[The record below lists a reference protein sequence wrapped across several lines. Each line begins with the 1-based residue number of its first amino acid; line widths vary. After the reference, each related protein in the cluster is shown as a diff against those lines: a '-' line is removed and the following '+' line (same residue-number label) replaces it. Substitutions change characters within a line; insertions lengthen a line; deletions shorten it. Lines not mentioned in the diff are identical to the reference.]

1 MSTRVIMVAPIV
13 GPVQNW
19 LYVGNNDAEDG
30 YALVK
35 FNSGKKLIWNT
46 ASSAK
51 SNLPKLETLF
61 GVKLKVVVSDPY
73 EG

>member
-19 LYVGNNDAEDG
+19 QYVGNDDKNG

-35 FNSGKKLIWNT
+35 FNSDKKLIWNT
-46 ASSAK
+46 AASAK
-51 SNLPKLETLF
+51 KDLPDLKKLF
-61 GVKLKVVVSDPY
+61 GVNLKAVNDPY

>member
-13 GPVQNW
+13 GLVQNW
-19 LYVGNNDAEDG
+19 LYVGNDATNG
-30 YALVK
+30 YALVN

-46 ASSAK
+46 AAGAK
-51 SNLPKLETLF
+51 YDLPSLKKLF
-61 GVKLKVVVSDPY
+61 GVKLKVVSDPY

>member
-1 MSTRVIMVAPIV
+1 MSSQVIMVVPIV

-19 LYVGNNDAEDG
+19 LYVGNNDTEDG

-46 ASSAK
+46 VATAK

-61 GVKLKVVVSDPY
+61 GVKLKVLRDPLWV
-73 EG
+73 